1 MPPQPKTRTYPGQPR
16 ELMALPWPQVQA
28 AASQAGSTVIW
39 PWGALEQHGPQL
51 PLGTD
56 ALFADRVVNAVL
68 ERLPPERPIWRL
80 PLQSIGF
87 SPEHQGFC
95 GTLSLSAG
103 QVVDLVMAVGGQ
115 LAAAGFSRLLLLN
128 GHGGQIGLLQA
139 AARQL
144 RASAPQ
150 MAVLPCFLWSGPE
163 GVAALLPEAERRHGL
178 HAGLAETS
186 LMLHLAAELVLPERP
201 CDGLSAEPP
210 PQGWSLEGAAPC
222 AWLSSDLS
230 ASGVIGDSAG
240 ASAELGAE
248 LFERLVDG
256 WVRRCESLLTSRWP
270 PTASLAAKDS
280 ANGHGS

>member
-1 MPPQPKTRTYPGQPR
+1 
-16 ELMALPWPQVQA
+16 MALPWPALQA
-28 AASQAGSTVIW
+28 AARTAGSTVIW
-39 PWGALEQHGPQL
+39 PWGALEQHGPHL

-56 ALFADRVVNAVL
+56 ALFADRVVTAVL

-95 GTLSLSAG
+95 GTLSLGAG

-115 LAAAGFSRLLLLN
+115 LAEAGFSRLLLLN

-144 RASAPQ
+144 RASVPQ
-150 MAVLPCFLWSGPE
+150 LAVLPCFLWNGPE
-163 GVAALLPEAERRHGL
+163 GVAELLPEAERRNGL

-186 LMLHLAAELVLPERP
+186 LMLHLAEHLVRPERP
-201 CDGLSAEPP
+201 CDGLAAAPP

-230 ASGVIGDSAG
+230 ASGVIGDSG
-240 ASAELGAE
+240 PASPELGAQ
-248 LFERLVDG
+248 LFERLVEG
-256 WVRRCESLLTSRWP
+256 WVRRCESLLASSWP
-270 PTASLAAKDS
+270 PTASQLITAAE
-280 ANGHGS
+280 AMT